1 MTAFIARL
9 RVTPGKEEAFV
20 KLQQELYRLTH
31 NHEPDTPVYELL
43 KSRDEPNT
51 YVVIATFKDEP
62 AFQEHMDSSFHD
74 ELVPPILDCL
84 SSDMELEMLDCIS
97 T

>member
-9 RVTPGKEEAFV
+9 RVKPEKQDAFV
-20 KLQQELYRLTH
+20 KLQQELYTLTH
-31 NHEPDTPVYELL
+31 EHEPGTPVYELL

-51 YVVIATFKDEP
+51 YVVIATFTDE
-62 AFQEHMDSSFHD
+62 AAYQEHMESSFHD

-97 T
+97 K